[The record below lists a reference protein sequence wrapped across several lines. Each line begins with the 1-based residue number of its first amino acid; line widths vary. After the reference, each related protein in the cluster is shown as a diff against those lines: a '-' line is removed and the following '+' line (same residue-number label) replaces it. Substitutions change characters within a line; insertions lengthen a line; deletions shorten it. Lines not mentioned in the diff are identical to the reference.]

1 MLCFLIQNY
10 YVFQLLSCFLKMYIL
25 EVRTFFL
32 SYCLFNQLN
41 FSVVI
46 SIYKIHVFDEVF
58 FFLAKL
64 AAMTE
69 NVTFSSFCSNHCK
82 GNKLQFI
89 SLSQNAVYQSN
100 LSQNAAKSIFLD
112 LTTNII
118 YLSGFDLL
126 NVSSSFLNPVDF

>member
-1 MLCFLIQNY
+1 M
-10 YVFQLLSCFLKMYIL
+10 V
-25 EVRTFFL
+25 T
-32 SYCLFNQLN
+32 
-41 FSVVI
+41 

-58 FFLAKL
+58 LFLAKV

-69 NVTFSSFCSNHCK
+69 NVTFSSFRSNHCK

-112 LTTNII
+112 LTTNVI
-118 YLSGFDLL
+118 YLSEFDLL
-126 NVSSSFLNPVDF
+126 NMSSSFLNPVDF